1 MQATE
6 TCNLPAKMSAN
17 RRDDILD
24 AALELLATG
33 GLEAVTTTALAR
45 VARCSKDTLY
55 VLFENRD
62 AILAALVE
70 RQASQL
76 NTTLQE
82 SDVEA
87 SPLDRL
93 KLISTQLLKLLTS
106 QASLA
111 INRAALSDA
120 SGDLSRILI
129 TAGKE
134 RSAPKIMAA
143 IEALDRK
150 GVIRTPDLL
159 DAYRTLYGLLIGDR
173 QILALHNAY
182 EPAEDAE
189 TIAVRA
195 VERLVRLYASDPRE
209 S

>member
-1 MQATE
+1 M
-6 TCNLPAKMSAN
+6 PAN
-17 RRDDILD
+17 RGDDILD

-33 GLEAVTTTALAR
+33 GLQAVTTTALAR

-62 AILAALVE
+62 AILAALVG

-76 NTTLQE
+76 NTALQE
-82 SDVEA
+82 SSNEG
-87 SPLDRL
+87 SPLDQL
-93 KLISTQLLKLLTS
+93 TLICTLLLKLLTS
-106 QASLA
+106 PASLA
-111 INRAALSDA
+111 INRAALGDA

-134 RSAPKIMAA
+134 RSAPKIMSA
-143 IEALDRK
+143 IEALNIK
-150 GVIRTPDLL
+150 GIINTPDPF

-182 EPAEDAE
+182 GPAEDAE
-189 TIAVRA
+189 TIAGRA
-195 VERLVRLYASDPRE
+195 VERLIKLYAPNPGKS
-209 S
+209 

>member
-1 MQATE
+1 M
-6 TCNLPAKMSAN
+6 PIR

-33 GLEAVTTTALAR
+33 GLQAVTTTALAR
-45 VARCSKDTLY
+45 DAKCSKDTLY

-62 AILAALVE
+62 AILAALIE

-76 NTTLQE
+76 NTALQE
-82 SDVEA
+82 SDVDG
-87 SPLDRL
+87 SPLDQL
-93 KLISTQLLKLLTS
+93 TLICTQLLELLTS

-111 INRAALSDA
+111 INRAALGDA

-129 TAGKE
+129 AAGKE

-143 IEALDRK
+143 IKALDMK
-150 GVIRTPDLL
+150 GTIHAPDPL

-182 EPAEDAE
+182 DPAKAEDAE
-189 TIAVRA
+189 TVAHRA
-195 VERLVRLYASDPRE
+195 VERFVRLYMPGNGKS
-209 S
+209 

>member
-1 MQATE
+1 M
-6 TCNLPAKMSAN
+6 PAKMTAG

-24 AALELLATG
+24 AALELLASG
-33 GLEAVTTTALAR
+33 GLQSVTTTALAR

-62 AILAALVE
+62 AILAPLVE

-76 NTTLQE
+76 NAILQE

-87 SPLDRL
+87 SPLDQLR
-93 KLISTQLLKLLTS
+93 LISTQLLKLLTS
-106 QASLA
+106 RASLA
-111 INRAALSDA
+111 INRAALGDA

-129 TAGKE
+129 AAGKE
-134 RSAPKIMAA
+134 RSAPKIMAV
-143 IEALDRK
+143 IETLDRK
-150 GVIRTPDLL
+150 GVIQTPDPL
-159 DAYRTLYGLLIGDR
+159 DTYRTLYGLLIGDR
-173 QILALHNAY
+173 QILALHDAY

-189 TIAVRA
+189 VIAARA
-195 VERLVRLYASDPRE
+195 VERLVRLYAPASGK

>member
-1 MQATE
+1 M
-6 TCNLPAKMSAN
+6 PAKMPAS

-24 AALELLATG
+24 ATLELLATG
-33 GLEAVTTTALAR
+33 GLKAVTTTALAR

-111 INRAALSDA
+111 INRAALGDA

-143 IEALDRK
+143 IEALNLK
-150 GVIRTPDLL
+150 GIIDAPAPLN
-159 DAYRTLYGLLIGDR
+159 AYRTLYGLLMGDR

-182 EPAEDAE
+182 DPAEDAE
-189 TIAVRA
+189 TIAGQA
-195 VERLVRLYASDPRE
+195 VEHLIKLYAPNPGKS
-209 S
+209 